1 MTISTMYDALTARYT
16 FACPRREQAHVAL
29 SSFRL
34 LERLPGAAHPAVY
47 GVRFDCSCG
56 EEHRGLVGHDDLD
69 WAPLG
74 AKTGRFLDLMTAR
87 TGEVGDEL
95 LELAAAQLKA
105 GEWPWSFYCYPE
117 GRPRPVFPSSF
128 VAVAPG
134 DAWLGLAVRC
144 PACGALSVN
153 LVSQAHVDLP
163 FANDDRIGVIDHVFA
178 EDALQSLEEFHAEL
192 HSSRFDERRL
202 HLD

>member
-1 MTISTMYDALTARYT
+1 MYDALTARFT
-16 FACPRREQAHVAL
+16 FACPTRELAHVTL
-29 SSFRL
+29 SAFRL
-34 LERLPGAAHPAVY
+34 LERLPGAERPAVY

-56 EEHRGLVGHDDLD
+56 HDHPGLVSHDDLD

-74 AKTGRFLDLMTAR
+74 GGEGRFHDLMTSR
-87 TGEVGDEL
+87 SGDTAAEL
-95 LELAAAQLKA
+95 LEAAAGRLQA
-105 GEWPWSFYCYPE
+105 GEWPWSFFCFAE

-134 DAWLGLAVRC
+134 ARRVGLAVRC
-144 PACGALSVN
+144 PACGSLSVN
-153 LVSQAHVDLP
+153 LVSHAHVDLP
-163 FANDDRIGVIDHVFA
+163 FANDARIGVVDHVFA
-178 EDALQSLEEFHAEL
+178 EDALRTLDEFRAEL